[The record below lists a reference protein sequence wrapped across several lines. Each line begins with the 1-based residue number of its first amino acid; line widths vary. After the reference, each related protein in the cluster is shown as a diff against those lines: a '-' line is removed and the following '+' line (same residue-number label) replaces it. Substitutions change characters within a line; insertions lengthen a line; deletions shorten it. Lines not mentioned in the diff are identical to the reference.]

1 MEKSKGFSGREERI
15 LVYMEKRW
23 AQYRKNPIYGES
35 VPICITRHNTNIK
48 FMLNFPKWRGFFE
61 VQLFIE

>member
-1 MEKSKGFSGREERI
+1 MEKSKGFSGREEFI
-15 LVYMEKRW
+15 LVYTEKRW

-35 VPICITRHNTNIK
+35 VPICITRHNTIIK
-48 FMLNFPKWRGFFE
+48 FLLNFHFGRKFSE